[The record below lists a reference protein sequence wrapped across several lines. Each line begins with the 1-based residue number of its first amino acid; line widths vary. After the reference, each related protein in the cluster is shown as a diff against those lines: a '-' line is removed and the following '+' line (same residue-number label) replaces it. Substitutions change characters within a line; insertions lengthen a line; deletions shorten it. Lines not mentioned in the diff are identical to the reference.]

1 MRFTPQLNLSFSGHE
16 FLLPRSTYACP
27 IENEYNGN
35 IHSNVEANAD
45 AIMSN
50 IDDESHT
57 CCEMITFYLH
67 LHQRFPYGQID
78 LHQITCWYKMYVHA
92 WSIQYKVTNGV
103 DVHYF
108 DSPIQHLRNR
118 VSNSTSTTI
127 EGILT
132 QSVALVE
139 NEHIL
144 EVNATS
150 PLERINFTTTH
161 RNIEFGVEN
170 RLNRKTKGNKPK
182 FQGRRVVAMG
192 TSCYKDRKLRIALF
206 TESINWSIVGHL
218 IILHRLIDAG
228 RADIVDPDP
237 YEDDDFQSLHTVS
250 KYMFKDAS
258 YDIFKIIVS
267 YLLYPL

>member
-16 FLLPRSTYACP
+16 FLLPQSTYACP
-27 IENEYNGN
+27 VGNQYNAN
-35 IHSNVEANAD
+35 IPSNVEANAD

-92 WSIQYKVTNGV
+92 WSIQYKVKNGV
-103 DVHYF
+103 DVYYF
-108 DSPIQHLRNR
+108 DSPIQQLRNR

-132 QSVALVE
+132 QSVALAE

-258 YDIFKIIVS
+258 YDIFKIIIS